1 MKRVKKYASLVSARR
16 NVVIEGGSREI
27 TTEDEALGSLKLAH
41 ALASDLILPQFKK
54 TNDLTNRIF
63 RDLFYLSLSYV
74 DSIADG
80 VADEYISKERA
91 LDSKVKAV
99 AVAKEGLRVREHYLK
114 QGINQIGT
122 QNLENMGMQL
132 ANVDETLMR
141 PFEIVA
147 TSPKKVH
154 RKEELT
160 EKIKQELIRSDPL
173 YLPSVIFPIAHGGNE
188 LGIVLSNLYEDNGHK
203 VITYPLMFSI
213 KTRKQRH
220 PWVQH
225 DGIFLDSNLENK
237 NFLVTE
243 DWVTTGNTL
252 RGILIELEKLYPRE
266 TRIVTLKRDPEK
278 SKVPFLDKY
287 NFLIGQWARYDGKKT
302 DSITD
307 MEKA

>member
-1 MKRVKKYASLVSARR
+1 MKFMANHEKSKKIYKETIEEFDRIAAGTAPQDIEGHLQKSYHMFLQDYPARPLPSSDYGAKCINNLKKYASLVSARR

-141 PFEIVA
+141 PFKIVA

-188 LGIVLSNLYEDNGHK
+188 
-203 VITYPLMFSI
+203 
-213 KTRKQRH
+213 
-220 PWVQH
+220 
-225 DGIFLDSNLENK
+225 
-237 NFLVTE
+237 
-243 DWVTTGNTL
+243 
-252 RGILIELEKLYPRE
+252 
-266 TRIVTLKRDPEK
+266 
-278 SKVPFLDKY
+278 
-287 NFLIGQWARYDGKKT
+287 
-302 DSITD
+302 
-307 MEKA
+307 